1 MTVTISH
8 IERAHA
14 LIGEHIVRTPCIASA
29 PLSALSGAEVVLK
42 LENFQHTGSFKPRG
56 ALNKLLSLNA
66 RERAL
71 GVVAASAGN
80 HAQGVAYHAQRLGI
94 PALIVM
100 PKTTPFTKVGRTEA
114 LGAQIVLTGDDL
126 NGARDHALDIAAKE
140 GRIFVHPYDDERIIA
155 GQGSIGLEILHDSPF
170 PLDTLIV
177 PIGGGGLIAGIAVA
191 LKAHRPDLEIIGA
204 EAALYPSMS
213 DALRGTGD
221 DRQGIGGQTVAEGI
235 AVKAPGEITR
245 KIVKSHVSDILLA
258 NEASLEHAV
267 QVYLET
273 QRIVVEG
280 AGAASLAVLLDNPE
294 RFKGRRVGLIV
305 SGGNIDSRVLASV
318 LMRGLVRAG
327 RLVRLRV
334 KIFDAPGA
342 LATVSTLIGETG
354 ANIVEVYHQRLFSDV
369 PIKQADMDVVVETV
383 DKTHVRSLLNK
394 LNAAGFPTRL
404 MSETSGEAIS
414 E

>member
-1 MTVTISH
+1 MTITIEH

-14 LIGEHIVRTPCIASA
+14 RIAPDILRTPCIPS
-29 PLSALSGAEVVLK
+29 PSLNALSGAEVVLK

-56 ALNKLLSLNA
+56 ALNKLLSLND
-66 RERAL
+66 RERAR

-80 HAQGVAYHAQRLGI
+80 HAQGVAYHAQKLGI
-94 PALIVM
+94 PALIAM
-100 PKTTPFTKVGRTEA
+100 PKGTPFTKVGRTEA
-114 LGAQIVLTGDDL
+114 LGAETVLIGDDL
-126 NGARDHALDIAAKE
+126 NEARDHALKIAAQQ
-140 GRIFVHPYDDERIIA
+140 GRVFVHPYDDEHVIA
-155 GQGSIGLEILHDSPF
+155 GQGSIGLEIVRDTPF
-170 PLDTLIV
+170 PLDVVIV
-177 PIGGGGLIAGIAVA
+177 PIGGGGLIAGIAIA
-191 LKAHRPDLEIIGA
+191 LKAHWPEVEIIGA
-204 EAALYPSMS
+204 EAALYPSMF
-213 DALRGTGD
+213 DVLRGNTPG
-221 DRQGIGGQTVAEGI
+221 RPGGGGQTVAEGI

-245 KIVKSHVSDILLA
+245 KIIKTHVSDIVLA
-258 NEASLEHAV
+258 DEDVLEKAV

-280 AGAASLAVLLDNPE
+280 AGAASLAVLLSDPD

-342 LATVSTLIGETG
+342 LATVATLIGETG

-369 PIKQADMDVVVETV
+369 PIKQAEMDVVVETV
-383 DKTHVRSLLNK
+383 DKPHVRALLDK
-394 LNAAGFPTRL
+394 LNAAGFATRL
-404 MSETSGEAIS
+404 MSDTSIETSS
-414 E
+414 